1 MLDENFPA
9 KEIKQYEMKSTFVIQ
24 NLESFFWNISST
36 ISLLFLESEVIV
48 ILMNQVLSMK
58 SKQKFSLFKKKS

>member
-1 MLDENFPA
+1 M
-9 KEIKQYEMKSTFVIQ
+9 QHEMKNAFVIQ
-24 NLESFFWNISST
+24 NFESFCWNISST

-58 SKQKFSLFKKKS
+58 SKQNFSLFKKNPNCFH